1 MPYKNPPQRSALLAI
16 TGGACIVVLAGLL
29 LAAGIAV
36 DGMTDR
42 LHKAD
47 VAIVLGNRVNP
58 DGRPSSWL
66 QARLD
71 KTVEMYQ
78 KGFFLHIIVSG
89 GFGKEGFDEADV
101 MKAYLV
107 SAGIPAGAILE
118 DHYGV
123 DTYSTA
129 LNSSSLMSSYGWKSA
144 FVISQYYQIP
154 RTKLALRRFGVSEL
168 YSAHAQGL
176 TTNGLISLAREVIA
190 YPVYFVRSY

>member
-1 MPYKNPPQRSALLAI
+1 MPDKNSPKIAALQTM
-16 TGGACIVVLAGLL
+16 TGGACIALFAGLL
-29 LAAGIAV
+29 LAVGIAV
-36 DGMTDR
+36 DGMSDR
-42 LHKAD
+42 PHPAD
-47 VAIVLGNRVNP
+47 VAIVPGNRVNP

-78 KGFFLHIIVSG
+78 KGFFSWVIVSG
-89 GFGKEGFDEADV
+89 GFGKEGFDEAAV

-107 SAGIPAGAILE
+107 RAGIPAEVILE
-118 DHYGV
+118 DHEGV
-123 DTYSTA
+123 NTYATA
-129 LNSSSLMSSYGWKSA
+129 LNSSVLMSSFGWKSA

-154 RTKLALRRFGVSEL
+154 RTKLALSRFGIKEI

-190 YPVYFVRSY
+190 YPVYFIRSY

>member
-1 MPYKNPPQRSALLAI
+1 MPDKNSPPIIAVRVLA
-16 TGGACIVVLAGLL
+16 GGACIVVFAGLL
-29 LAAGIAV
+29 LAAGLAI

-42 LHKAD
+42 LHTAD

-71 KTVEMYQ
+71 KTVQMYQ
-78 KGFFLHIIVSG
+78 KGFFPYIIVSG

-107 SAGIPAGAILE
+107 SAGIPAGAIWV
-118 DHYGV
+118 DHYGL

-129 LNSSSLMSSYGWKSA
+129 LNSSTLMSSYGWKSA

-154 RTKLALRRFGVSEL
+154 RTKLALRRFGITHI

-176 TTNGLISLAREVIA
+176 TSNGLISLAREVIA
-190 YPVYFVRSY
+190 YPVYFMRSY

>member
-1 MPYKNPPQRSALLAI
+1 MPNKNSPKTAALRTI
-16 TGGACIVVLAGLL
+16 VGGACAVVLAGLL

-42 LHKAD
+42 LHPAD
-47 VAIVLGNRVNP
+47 VAIVPGNRVNL
-58 DGRPSSWL
+58 DGNPSSWL

-78 KGFFLHIIVSG
+78 KGYFSHVIVSG

-101 MKAYLV
+101 MKNYLV
-107 SAGIPAGAILE
+107 GAGIPAEAVLE
-118 DHYGV
+118 DHYGD

-129 LNSSSLMSSYGWKSA
+129 LNSSALMSSYGWKSA

-154 RTKLALRRFGVSEL
+154 RTKLALSRFGITEL

-176 TTNGLISLAREVIA
+176 TSNGLISLAREVIA
-190 YPVYFVRSY
+190 YPVYFFRSY

>member
-1 MPYKNPPQRSALLAI
+1 MPNKSSPKMVTFRTI
-16 TGGACIVVLAGLL
+16 TGGACAVVLAGLL

-42 LHKAD
+42 LHQAD

-58 DGRPSSWL
+58 DGNPSSWL

-71 KTVEMYQ
+71 KTVEMYR
-78 KGFFLHIIVSG
+78 KGFYSNVIVSG

-107 SAGIPAGAILE
+107 SAGIPAGVILE

-129 LNSSSLMSSYGWKSA
+129 LNSSALMSSYGWKSA

-154 RTKLALRRFGVSEL
+154 RTKLALSRFGITEL

-190 YPVYFVRSY
+190 YPVYFLRSY

>member
-1 MPYKNPPQRSALLAI
+1 MTNKNSPQIVALRAI
-16 TGGACIVVLAGLL
+16 AGGACIVVFAGLV

-78 KGFFLHIIVSG
+78 KGLFLHVIVSG

-107 SAGIPAGAILE
+107 SAGIPAGDVLV

-129 LNSSSLMSSYGWKSA
+129 LNSSALMSSFGWKSA

-154 RTKLALRRFGVSEL
+154 RTKLALRRFGITEI

-176 TTNGLISLAREVIA
+176 TTNGLVSLAREVIA
-190 YPVYFVRSY
+190 YPVYFIRSY